1 MVLKIIEKEISLT
14 ENTTIITVTYIDI
27 ISYVKGYHV
36 CKMCR

>member
-14 ENTTIITVTYIDI
+14 ENTTIIIVTYIDI
-27 ISYVKGYHV
+27 IFYVKGYHV